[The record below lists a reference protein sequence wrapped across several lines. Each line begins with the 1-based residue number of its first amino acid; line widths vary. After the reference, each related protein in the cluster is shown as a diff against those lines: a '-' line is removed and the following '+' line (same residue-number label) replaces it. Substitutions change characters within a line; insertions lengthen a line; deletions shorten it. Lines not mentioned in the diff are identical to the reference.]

1 MFIDYT
7 HPFNWVIYTIFDIFL
22 VAIAETSYLFKN
34 LHRRFIS
41 LLLAIGI
48 AGSPSLSPQRIIVE
62 EAPFPNNTRCVTP
75 VTELAI
81 HGFEQT
87 TTSRKTYQYREVTK
101 KRAASMM
108 CKKKAQY
115 LEVPNFAIQEHE
127 CDAYVRFEKFELN
140 ISKNDSSEINVYR
153 VNELN
158 TCVKTS
164 GMKRAMSV

>member
-1 MFIDYT
+1 MLINYT
-7 HPFNWVIYTIFDIFL
+7 HPFNWIIYTIFDIFL
-22 VAIAETSYLFKN
+22 VTIAETSYLFRN

-75 VTELAI
+75 LTELAI

-87 TTSRKTYQYREVTK
+87 PRKTYQYREVTK

-115 LEVPNFAIQEHE
+115 LEVPNFAIQEQE
-127 CDAYVRFEKFELN
+127 FDAYILFEKFELN
-140 ISKNDSSEINVYR
+140 ISKHDSSEINVYR